1 MVDQGLRFDHKRRIL
16 MRRKVDIKELEQK
29 ACQIRLELLRMFS
42 HGKFHHFG
50 GSFSCVELVTA
61 LYFYQMLP
69 RSLYIF

>member
-1 MVDQGLRFDHKRRIL
+1 
-16 MRRKVDIKELEQK
+16 MRRKVDIKELEKK

-61 LYFYQMLP
+61 SNEVFG
-69 RSLYIF
+69 RA